1 MDSKHYPEACYNKDG
16 SLIDPGPGYRLLEL
30 AEPLENGDSKYVEG
44 EWREFHEM
52 DLGAPVWRLDPPI
65 RRKVKEVQELPKD
78 TIKDTIKELQSKLD
92 QANGIILDLLSV
104 VQTVKHIQADTG
116 LPTERCREIFEY
128 YQELLKARG

>member
-1 MDSKHYPEACYNKDG
+1 MDSKHYPKECYNKDG

-30 AEPLENGDSKYVEG
+30 AEPLENGDSKYIEG

-52 DLGAPVWRLDPPI
+52 DLGAPVWRFDPPI

-92 QANGIILDLLSV
+92 QANGIILDLLDG
-104 VQTVKHIQADTG
+104 TKYADEIQWDTG
-116 LPTERCREIFEY
+116 CTIDRCKEILGY
-128 YQELLKARG
+128 CQELLKARG